1 MQDNYET
8 AKRIYRLKK
17 AFDHCFCDD
26 KGQLTK
32 DGELVI
38 AFLRDVCGA
47 KGELGKNGSPYFY
60 DQLGRFDACS
70 VAFLQGK
77 RSVFDQ
83 IMKHL
88 ALDEKQLLNLIAVGE
103 TEESNTLDNINI

>member
-1 MQDNYET
+1 MVDCKE
-8 AKRIYRLKK
+8 AKKLYIIRK
-17 AFDHCFCDD
+17 AFVNCFCDD
-26 KGQLTK
+26 KGQLTS
-32 DGELVI
+32 DGKLVI
-38 AFLRDVCGA
+38 AFLRDRCGA

-83 IMKHL
+83 IMKLL
-88 ALDEKQLLNLIAVGE
+88 ALNERQLLNLIAVGE
-103 TEESNTLDNINI
+103 TEESNFIENINI

>member
-1 MQDNYET
+1 MADCEE
-8 AKRIYRLKK
+8 AKRIYRISK
-17 AFDHCFCDD
+17 AFKKCFCDD

-38 AFLRDVCGA
+38 AFLRDRCGA

-70 VAFLQGK
+70 AAFLQGK

-88 ALDEKQLLNLIAVGE
+88 ALDERQLLNLIAVGE
-103 TEESNTLDNINI
+103 TEESNFVDNINI

>member
-1 MQDNYET
+1 MVDCKE
-8 AKRIYRLKK
+8 AKKLYILRR
-17 AFDHCFCDD
+17 AFNKCFCDEN
-26 KGQLTK
+26 GQLTRE
-32 DGELVI
+32 GRVVI
-38 AFLRDVCGA
+38 AFLRDRCGA

-83 IMKHL
+83 IIKIL
-88 ALDEKQLLNLIAVGE
+88 ALNERQLLNLIAVGE
-103 TEESNTLDNINI
+103 TEESNFIENINI

>member
-1 MQDNYET
+1 MVDCKE
-8 AKRIYRLKK
+8 AKKLYILRR
-17 AFDHCFCDD
+17 AFNKCFCDEN
-26 KGQLTK
+26 GQLTSE
-32 DGELVI
+32 GRVVI
-38 AFLRDVCGA
+38 AFLRDRCGA

-70 VAFLQGK
+70 VAFVQGK

-88 ALDEKQLLNLIAVGE
+88 ALDERQLLNLIAVGE
-103 TEESNTLDNINI
+103 TEERNFLDNINI